1 MEQRSI
7 RILRQSISYVKIAAM
22 IKNTPRREDAL
33 TRERIIEEA
42 IALLDSSG
50 EAGLTFR
57 ALAERLAT
65 GAGALYWHIANKND
79 LLAAACDAIV
89 ARSLGESPADASP
102 QEIIRKVALELFDA
116 IDTHPWIGP
125 ALTRAPWQTPLVRI
139 LERLG
144 QQIHALGIPQ
154 AEQFAAV
161 SALLGYILGVS
172 VQNAANAQT
181 GKQLGGDRNAILGQ
195 VAGAWSQLDAD
206 AYPFTRSIATQLRE
220 RDDRVDF
227 LAGIDLILR
236 GLTAQK

>member
-1 MEQRSI
+1 M
-7 RILRQSISYVKIAAM
+7 V
-22 IKNTPRREDAL
+22 KNTLRREDAL

-50 EAGLTFR
+50 EGGLTFR

-89 ARSLGESPADASP
+89 ARRLGAPPVDASP
-102 QEIIRKVALELFDA
+102 QDIIRAVALELFDA
-116 IDTHPWIGP
+116 IDAHPWIGP
-125 ALTRAPWQTPLVRI
+125 ALTRAPWQAPLVRI

-144 QQIHALGIPQ
+144 QQIRALGIPQ

-181 GKQLGGDRNAILGQ
+181 GKQLGGDRSAILGQ
-195 VAGAWSQLDAD
+195 LAGAWAQLDAD
-206 AYPFTRSIATQLRE
+206 AYPFTRSIAAQLRE
-220 RDDRVDF
+220 HDDRMDF
-227 LAGIDLILR
+227 LAGVDLILR
-236 GLTAQK
+236 GLQRG

>member
-1 MEQRSI
+1 M
-7 RILRQSISYVKIAAM
+7 V
-22 IKNTPRREDAL
+22 KNTPRREDAL

-79 LLAAACDAIV
+79 LVTAACDAIV
-89 ARSLGESPADASP
+89 ARSLGVQQADASP
-102 QEIIRKVALELFDA
+102 QDIIRVVALELFDV
-116 IDTHPWIGP
+116 IDAHPWVGP

-144 QQIHALGIPQ
+144 QQIRALGIPQ

-181 GKQLGGDRNAILGQ
+181 GKQLGATAAPSWGRLPAPGRSLMRTLIRSPAASLRSY
-195 VAGAWSQLDAD
+195 ASTMTAWISWPAS
-206 AYPFTRSIATQLRE
+206 T
-220 RDDRVDF
+220 
-227 LAGIDLILR
+227 
-236 GLTAQK
+236 